1 MLRRNEVWAGESYH
15 ESIKY
20 EMKFHFLLPLLAP
33 LIWLP
38 LQPPQLLLQQHQQH
52 ASSGTFL
59 QELAA
64 LAPFAFNNF
73 QRNNSHAIWNQQT
86 TGKNRASSLHGEAT
100 AHGLLISLRLF
111 GTGFGHVSDYKMK
124 F

>member
-1 MLRRNEVWAGESYH
+1 MLRRNKIWAGETYH

-64 LAPFAFNNF
+64 LAPFAFKFF
-73 QRNNSHAIWNQQT
+73 QRNVIMQYGINKRLVKIEQAVCMVRQQHTDCSFPCVCLGRALDTSAII
-86 TGKNRASSLHGEAT
+86 K
-100 AHGLLISLRLF
+100 
-111 GTGFGHVSDYKMK
+111 
-124 F
+124 

>member
-20 EMKFHFLLPLLAP
+20 EMKFHFLLPLLTP

-38 LQPPQLLLQQHQQH
+38 LQPPQLLLQQHQQQ
-52 ASSGTFL
+52 ASSGTF
-59 QELAA
+59 
-64 LAPFAFNNF
+64 FAGACCIGTLLFNNF